1 MYRGFVIKKSTID
14 KLPALYTHALV
25 GDAYNEV
32 SASIELDKRKQY
44 AAIKRA
50 IMGDE
55 DGLIDADN
63 LMNACMPQV
72 SEYDIFI
79 SHSHRDLEY
88 AHRLADYI
96 LKRFGLRCFVDSDI
110 WLNSEKDIQKP
121 FDRLYKNGSNFLYED
136 ILKSTVSIQPLFW
149 RFE

>member
-14 KLPALYTHALV
+14 KLPALYTRALV

-55 DGLIDADN
+55 DRNIDADT
-63 LMNACMPQV
+63 LMNAFMPQV
-72 SEYDIFI
+72 S
-79 SHSHRDLEY
+79 
-88 AHRLADYI
+88 
-96 LKRFGLRCFVDSDI
+96 
-110 WLNSEKDIQKP
+110 
-121 FDRLYKNGSNFLYED
+121 
-136 ILKSTVSIQPLFW
+136 
-149 RFE
+149 

>member
-14 KLPALYTHALV
+14 KLHAVYTRALV

-72 SEYDIFI
+72 SEYDIFM
-79 SHSHRDLEY
+79 SGLKVRH
-88 AHRLADYI
+88 YI
-96 LKRFGLRCFVDSDI
+96 FGS
-110 WLNSEKDIQKP
+110 
-121 FDRLYKNGSNFLYED
+121 
-136 ILKSTVSIQPLFW
+136 
-149 RFE
+149 